1 MTNVVPL
8 LITEDLIQETV
19 DFINSSDIVGN
30 NYFKVILG
38 ITDEASDQLFKV
50 LEHRKIVGQIGNDKN
65 RKVLINNED

>member
-19 DFINSSDIVGN
+19 DLISSSDIVGN

-38 ITDEASDQLFKV
+38 ITDEASDQLFHV
-50 LEHRKIVGQIGNDKN
+50 LEHRKIVGPIDEDGN
-65 RKVLINNED
+65 RKVLVKL